1 VVLTFT
7 DIGLLKTTREALS
20 KRETRLSSLYRAVP
34 VGIGRIANRMFLE
47 VNDHLCE
54 MLGYA
59 REELVGQSSRML
71 YLSQEDFESVGQDS
85 VRTDPQP
92 GRGDGGNA
100 LAVQG
105 RHDFAGLDQRLV
117 AESREPGR
125 RGDLHRLDLSM
136 HKAALARMNESEHLV
151 RATLDALNAPIAIL
165 DETGTILAINKA
177 WRDSA
182 PGNAGTLDRLTEGA
196 NYLRACDSVQGDA
209 IEDAAAFAE
218 GIRAVL
224 RGERER
230 FEQGYPRHAPTEQL
244 RFVGRVTRL
253 PGEGPARAVVAH
265 EPAGGGALA

>member
-1 VVLTFT
+1 
-7 DIGLLKTTREALS
+7 LLKTTREALS
-20 KRETRLSSLYRAVP
+20 KRETQLFSLYRAVP
-34 VGIGRIANRMFLE
+34 VGIGRIANRIFLE
-47 VNDHLCE
+47 VNDHLCQ

-59 REELVGQSSRML
+59 REELIDQSSRML
-71 YLSQEDFESVGQDS
+71 YISQEEFESVGADLYGQ
-85 VRTDPQP
+85 VLTQGVGTVETRWQCK
-92 GRGDGGNA
+92 DGTIMPVLINGSSLNPELPDEGA
-100 LAVQG
+100 TFTVM
-105 RHDFAGLDQRLV
+105 
-117 AESREPGR
+117 
-125 RGDLHRLDLSM
+125 DLSM

-265 EPAGGGALA
+265 EPASGGALA